1 MRDISS
7 WILGIAG
14 ACAAIPA
21 AGCGAKP
28 VPTKGVVTVDGKPLA
43 NASVMFTCQEIGG
56 KDATGFTDA
65 NGVFELTTA
74 RLKDGALPGLYK
86 VTVHHSEMT
95 EVAPNRRSVA
105 EVQKAQSSA
114 ARKSSVVPEIYTR
127 QDQTP
132 LQHRVPDDGDA
143 KFQLRSARK

>member
-1 MRDISS
+1 MRHIRS

-14 ACAAIPA
+14 ACASLSA

-43 NASVMFTCQEIGG
+43 KATVMFTSQESGG
-56 KDATGFTDA
+56 KDATGLTDA
-65 NGVFELTTA
+65 NGGFELTTA
-74 RLKDGALPGLYK
+74 HGKDGALPGLYK
-86 VTVHHSEMT
+86 VTVHYSEPID
-95 EVAPNRRSVA
+95 VPPNVKSPRD
-105 EVQKAQSSA
+105 VQKIQANA
-114 ARKSSVVPEIYTR
+114 DRKALVVPKIYTR

-143 KFQLRSARK
+143 KLELRSAP

>member
-1 MRDISS
+1 MQHITS
-7 WILGIAG
+7 WLLGAAA
-14 ACAAIPA
+14 ACAALSA

-43 NASVMFTCQEIGG
+43 KATVMFTSQEPGG

-65 NGVFELTTA
+65 NGDFELTTA
-74 RLKDGALPGLYK
+74 RMKDGALPGLYK
-86 VTVHHSEMT
+86 VTVHHSESIDIP
-95 EVAPNRRSVA
+95 PNMKSPA
-105 EVQKAQSSA
+105 EVQKMHANA
-114 ARKSSVVPEIYTR
+114 AGKASVVPKIYTR

-143 KFQLRSARK
+143 KLQLRSAP